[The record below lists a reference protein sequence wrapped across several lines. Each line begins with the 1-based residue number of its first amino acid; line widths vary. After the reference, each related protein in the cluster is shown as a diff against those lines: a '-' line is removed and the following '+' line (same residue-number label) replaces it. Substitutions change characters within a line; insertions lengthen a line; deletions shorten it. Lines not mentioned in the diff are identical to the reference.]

1 MVVLEIMFKLMFF
14 VGLNIGIFFCVLGF
28 FFNGMLGI
36 VFFVFFVG
44 IVDIVCVVFIVVLR
58 LVVIVVL
65 FLMMEML
72 VDVVDGWVGVILV
85 DFLDLV
91 VFIKVNWEICMLKIE
106 MVFMVWSVLY
116 FKFIYNW

>member
-1 MVVLEIMFKLMFF
+1 MFF

-44 IVDIVCVVFIVVLR
+44 IVDIGCVVFIVVLR
-58 LVVIVVL
+58 LVVIVGL

-91 VFIKVNWEICMLKIE
+91 VFIKVNCGNMYVKNWKGIYGKVLNLFIIKML
-106 MVFMVWSVLY
+106 MDDVNVNRWR
-116 FKFIYNW
+116 